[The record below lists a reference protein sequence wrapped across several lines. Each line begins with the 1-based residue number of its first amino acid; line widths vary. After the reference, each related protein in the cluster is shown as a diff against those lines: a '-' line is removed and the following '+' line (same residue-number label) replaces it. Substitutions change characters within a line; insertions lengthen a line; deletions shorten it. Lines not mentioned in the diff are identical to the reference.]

1 MSKIIVFGCWGDSN
15 NIDNNNNPWFKTVFN
30 EIKTEENVDFFIVNG
45 DNYYQKKNKDKE
57 EDEDKFKESIL
68 VSIPDTLKTTTTS
81 KSKKKKSTDKQVEED
96 NLKTG
101 FENFFTLL
109 DEKRETQKPKEL
121 FLLMGNH
128 DLESINGE
136 CKTTILEI
144 EQVKNYNGKE
154 RIHLPTNLTMFK
166 EINETLFIMIDT
178 NIYTDD
184 IKKHV
189 NCYDIIIDNNNN
201 NNKKPIYNN
210 DDTNEEKI
218 KSLINHQSNLI
229 VDELKG
235 KNYNNIIVCGHHPLF
250 GIKNQKTK
258 IKNGKPKKK
267 GGIETLSKDFYDLFL
282 NVINEKA
289 DNYYYLCADIHNYQK
304 GKVTIS
310 KGKKVIKINQYI
322 AGTSGA
328 SQDDDYDEK
337 YYHVNNKDVNN
348 KDVNNKDGPC
358 ILHKQFP
365 KESNDELINDD
376 LKLTK
381 TPKFYVFSLK
391 KDVDEIN
398 LKYEIDQ
405 HTSQY
410 GYIVVEI
417 INDIVTIQPRMI
429 QGNPIKNCVDLRSRK
444 GGNSLPLRRTYKTRS
459 RPRSRSKRRSLRKI

>member
-1 MSKIIVFGCWGDSN
+1 MNKNKIIVFGCWGDSN
-15 NIDNNNNPWFKTVFN
+15 NTDNNNKPWFKTVFN
-30 EIKTEENVDFFIVNG
+30 EIKKEENVDFFIVNG

-57 EDEDKFKESIL
+57 EEEDNSKESIL
-68 VSIPDTLKTTTTS
+68 VSILDKPTTTS
-81 KSKKKKSTDKQVEED
+81 KSKKKKSTDKEVEEE

-101 FENFFTLL
+101 FKDFFTLL
-109 DEKRETQKPKEL
+109 DENDETQKPKEL

-144 EQVKNYNGKE
+144 EQVNNYNGKE

-201 NNKKPIYNN
+201 NKKPIYNN

-229 VDELKG
+229 VDKLKG
-235 KNYNNIIVCGHHPLF
+235 KNYKNIIVCGHHPLF

-282 NVINEKA
+282 DVINEKA

-304 GKVTIS
+304 GEVTIS
-310 KGKKVIKINQYI
+310 KGKKEIKINQYI

-337 YYHVNNKDVNN
+337 YSDVNN
-348 KDVNNKDGPC
+348 EDGPC

-381 TPKFYVFSLK
+381 TQKFYFFSLK
-391 KDVDEIN
+391 KDVDEIK
-398 LKYEIDQ
+398 LVYKIDQ

-417 INDIVTIQPRMI
+417 FMSFVTIQPRMI
-429 QGNPIKNCVDLRSRK
+429 QGKQINKCTNIKSRK
-444 GGNSLPLRRTYKTRS
+444 RGYSLPLRRTYKTRS
-459 RPRSRSKRRSLRKI
+459 RSKRRSLRKI

>member
-15 NIDNNNNPWFKTVFN
+15 NRDNNNNPWFKTVFN
-30 EIKTEENVDFFIVNG
+30 EIKNEKNVDFFIVNG

-57 EDEDKFKESIL
+57 EDEDKSKESIL
-68 VSIPDTLKTTTTS
+68 VSILDKPTTTS
-81 KSKKKKSTDKQVEED
+81 KSKKKKSTDKEVEEE

-101 FENFFTLL
+101 FENFFKLL
-109 DEKRETQKPKEL
+109 DENDEKRETQNPKEL

-136 CKTTILEI
+136 CETTILEI
-144 EQVKNYNGKE
+144 EQVNEYNNGKE

-189 NCYDIIIDNNNN
+189 NCYHIIIDNNNN
-201 NNKKPIYNN
+201 NNLNLN
-210 DDTNEEKI
+210 LNLNDTNEEKI
-218 KSLINHQSNLI
+218 KTLINHQSNLI
-229 VDELKG
+229 LDKLNEK
-235 KNYNNIIVCGHHPLF
+235 KYKNIIVCGHHPLF

-282 NVINEKA
+282 DVINEKA

-304 GKVTIS
+304 GEVTIS

-337 YYHVNNKDVNN
+337 YYDVNN
-348 KDVNNKDGPC
+348 NNPC
-358 ILHKQFP
+358 ILNKQFP
-365 KESNDELINDD
+365 KESNNGITI
-376 LKLTK
+376 KK
-381 TPKFYVFSLK
+381 TQKFYVFSLK
-391 KDVDEIN
+391 KDVFSLKKDVDEIK
-398 LKYEIDQ
+398 LVYKIDQ

-410 GYIVVEI
+410 GYIIVEI
-417 INDIVTIQPRMI
+417 IDDFVTIQPRMI
-429 QGNPIKNCVDLRSRK
+429 QGKLINKCSNIKSRK
-444 GGNSLPLRRTYKTRS
+444 RGYSLPLRRTYKTKT
-459 RPRSRSKRRSLRKI
+459 RSKRRSVRKSIQ